1 MSRATI
7 ARVGDLLRASALL
20 RLLVAVVTGLVVGVI
35 VGIFI
40 RTPLGVLS
48 GIAAGEILFVASGW
62 LSLWPMDAAETR
74 VHARREDFRPILDEV
89 VVVSVALAGLVA
101 IVTLLTIGSSGR
113 IIAAAVALTGV
124 FMSWATLHLMYAV
137 RYAYVFYSDGG
148 GIDFNGDDQPCYRD
162 FFYFS
167 YNLGMT
173 YQVSDTAVS
182 SRTIRAIVL
191 RQALLSYVFGV
202 AILATTINLVF
213 GMLG

>member
-1 MSRATI
+1 M
-7 ARVGDLLRASALL
+7 GDLLRASALL
-20 RLLVAVVTGLVVGVI
+20 RLLVAVVIGLVVGII

-40 RTPLGVLS
+40 RTPLGILS
-48 GIAAGEILFVASGW
+48 GIAASEIVFVGSGW
-62 LSLWPMDAAETR
+62 LSLWPMNAAETR
-74 VHARREDFRPILDEV
+74 THARREDFRPVIDEV
-89 VVVSVALAGLVA
+89 VVVCVALVGLVA
-101 IVTLLTIGSSGR
+101 IVLLLTIGPSGR

-124 FMSWATLHLMYAV
+124 FMSWATVHLMYAV

-148 GIDFNGDDQPCYRD
+148 GIDFNSDAQPCYQD

-191 RQALLSYVFGV
+191 RQTLFSYVFGV

>member
-1 MSRATI
+1 M
-7 ARVGDLLRASALL
+7 GDLLRASALL
-20 RLLVAVVTGLVVGVI
+20 RLVVAVGIGLVIGII
-35 VGIFI
+35 VGFLV

-48 GIAAGEILFVASGW
+48 GIASGEVVFVGSGW
-62 LSLWPMDAAETR
+62 LSLWPMDAVQTQA
-74 VHARREDFRPILDEV
+74 HARREDFRPIVDEV
-89 VVVSVALAGLVA
+89 VVVGVALAGLVA
-101 IVTLLTIGSSGR
+101 IVMLLTVGSSAGR
-113 IIAAAVALTGV
+113 IVAAAIALTGV
-124 FMSWATLHLMYAV
+124 FMSWATVHLMYAV

-148 GIDFNGDDQPCYRD
+148 GIDFNSDAQPCYQD

-191 RQALLSYVFGV
+191 RQALFSYVFGV